1 MAARGRPTA
10 LATRLTEPGDVNG
23 FHIFPYSLEHGLVP
37 VQALRKQRNKPPS
50 ALPREGGGRFPPP
63 CWPHR
68 APWPGACSATQMCGA
83 AAKLPG
89 TGAGSTR
96 PRAGAVLG
104 MPQPRGPHG
113 PDRPGEV
120 TPERGGG
127 KG

>member
-1 MAARGRPTA
+1 MAFTYFLILWSTAWSPSRLCESKGTNPRQRCRGRGAAASP
-10 LATRLTEPGDVNG
+10 
-23 FHIFPYSLEHGLVP
+23 
-37 VQALRKQRNKPPS
+37 
-50 ALPREGGGRFPPP
+50 PPP

-96 PRAGAVLG
+96 PHAGAVLG